1 MAAPVKL
8 KTFRVGQN
16 QSYTMYTYTVS
27 LAGKSPNIRS
37 HMAYIHSSGQPYKLP
52 ITWERKT
59 AAAVSAKRALLWRLS
74 YPTDIQGN
82 VEGIP
87 EAEKE
92 YYGLAKVGK
101 V

>member
-1 MAAPVKL
+1 
-8 KTFRVGQN
+8 
-16 QSYTMYTYTVS
+16 MYGVYTVL
-27 LAGKSPNIRS
+27 LARKSPNIRS
-37 HMAYIHSSGQPYKLP
+37 HTVHTYRSGQPYKLP